1 MEEVIKEDSE
11 LLTYLLNKFNKL
23 SKNSVK
29 HLLTNKQIV
38 VNDKIV
44 TKYNYLL
51 KVGDKIS
58 FNGKK
63 ETTSKRFQPFRT
75 SSNIAC
81 KSIIAGNTRISI
93 VRARQK
99 GLR

>member
-1 MEEVIKEDSE
+1 MT
-11 LLTYLLNKFNKL
+11 TY
-23 SKNSVK
+23 
-29 HLLTNKQIV
+29 
-38 VNDKIV
+38 
-44 TKYNYLL
+44 
-51 KVGDKIS
+51 

-75 SSNIAC
+75 SINIAC

-99 GLR
+99 GLLGMDGKQTKTTE